1 MDLTNLLHKSELDKE
16 DLIRLLGLT
25 EPEDL
30 QALYEA
36 AYQVKLRYV
45 GNTDYYRGLIEFS
58 TRCIKNCRYCGIRRD
73 NEEVERFD
81 TREEDILDLARWV
94 YANRYG
100 SLVLQSGER
109 QDAEFIDY
117 VERLLKEIK
126 DLSQGQ
132 LGITLCVGEQ
142 TRDTYRRWFA
152 AGAHRYL
159 LRIESSNPQ
168 LYQKLHPQDG
178 QHEWSVRKRCLD
190 DLRQLG
196 YQVGTGVMIGLPGQT
211 LADLAEDILF
221 YRRQDIDMIGMGPY
235 VVHHNTPLG
244 REVLA
249 AGLDDAAA
257 RKKRLELG
265 LKMIAV
271 TRLYLKD
278 VNIAAT
284 TALQALHPLGRELGL
299 KAGANILMPIVTLP
313 QYRPQYLLYD
323 NKPCVG
329 DRAEQCRDCLK
340 GRIASVGDEVG
351 LGRWGDAPHFYA
363 KRPETKPAA
372 SLT

>member
-58 TRCIKNCRYCGIRRD
+58 NRCIKNCRYCGIRRD

-178 QHEWSVRKRCLD
+178 
-190 DLRQLG
+190 
-196 YQVGTGVMIGLPGQT
+196 
-211 LADLAEDILF
+211 
-221 YRRQDIDMIGMGPY
+221 
-235 VVHHNTPLG
+235 
-244 REVLA
+244 
-249 AGLDDAAA
+249 
-257 RKKRLELG
+257 
-265 LKMIAV
+265 
-271 TRLYLKD
+271 
-278 VNIAAT
+278 
-284 TALQALHPLGRELGL
+284 
-299 KAGANILMPIVTLP
+299 
-313 QYRPQYLLYD
+313 LL
-323 NKPCVG
+323 
-329 DRAEQCRDCLK
+329 L
-340 GRIASVGDEVG
+340 
-351 LGRWGDAPHFYA
+351 L
-363 KRPETKPAA
+363 
-372 SLT
+372 L